1 MTARSYAEC
10 LLAAATV
17 SAIALVGV
25 AVLADSPPPAVAAYV
40 EIPQKTVTVA
50 ECSTEKP
57 PYCSE
62 DGDLSDEVRAEINDR
77 FDRIEQRG
85 RYSRPPLHP
94 YFTSNCDEIPNFD
107 ESGSCRQAQWMLW
120 PRVEA
125 SSWAVLRCL
134 ARPFDKCVVQG
145 PTIYPIGS
153 LTQADADR
161 AIDWAYEY
169 ARNHAYEYLRSVGHT
184 ASTIKIMTGYAQR

>member
-1 MTARSYAEC
+1 MNKC
-10 LLAAATV
+10 LLATAV
-17 SAIALVGV
+17 SAIAFMVIIGA
-25 AVLADSPPPAVAAYV
+25 AVNLSPPPVAAHA

-62 DGDLSDEVRAEINDR
+62 DGDLSDEVRAEIND
-77 FDRIEQRG
+77 

-161 AIDWAYEY
+161 AIEWAYEY
-169 ARNHAYEYLRSVGHT
+169 AQDHAYEYLRSAGHT
-184 ASTIKIMTGYAQR
+184 ASTIKIMTGYVQR